1 MSREEELSKRRDIRR
16 RLTSWGQR
24 VPLTNALSPVPSRAR
39 ARATRKARAATAD
52 RLASSCVS
60 VTPTNLWNQNNLAV
74 RPELRRVRILEYLA
88 INGDRHALLDLPPQP
103 GMAPFQLQ
111 DQPPERGRLH
121 IEFRLPAG
129 QRLADGT
136 RGENDLHHQP
146 AAASSAARTFGGD
159 IGRSCI
165 RSPAARRIALPIAAM
180 GGMIGTSPTP
190 RAPNGCRGFG
200 PSTITASIIGTSE
213 ATGTR

>member
-1 MSREEELSKRRDIRR
+1 MPVGMNSHHSR
-16 RLTSWGQR
+16 
-24 VPLTNALSPVPSRAR
+24 LSPANLR
-39 ARATRKARAATAD
+39 D
-52 RLASSCVS
+52 QDHLASG
-60 VTPTNLWNQNNLAV
+60 PQF
-74 RPELRRVRILEYLA
+74 RPVCILEYLA
-88 INGDRHALLDLPPQP
+88 IDRDRHAFLDLPPQ
-103 GMAPFQLQ
+103 ARKVTLKLQ
-111 DQPPERGRLH
+111 NQPPEGGRLNL
-121 IEFRLPAG
+121 EFRLPAG

-136 RGENDLHHQP
+136 RGENDLDHQP

-165 RSPAARRIALPIAAM
+165 RTPVARRIALPIAAI

-200 PSTITASIIGTSE
+200 TSTSTASIIGTSE